1 MIGCEDIAN
10 GENYQKYNYKYL
22 YLYFWQKLQ
31 IRKNIIVQMQI
42 KELKDFK
49 AGVWVQRFEYKS
61 FSPNKINLQWLVT
74 NPVLQ
79 NLLSEADRQL
89 GRLDAFP
96 Y

>member
-1 MIGCEDIAN
+1 MISCEDIAN

-49 AGVWVQRFEYKS
+49 A
-61 FSPNKINLQWLVT
+61 P
-74 NPVLQ
+74 
-79 NLLSEADRQL
+79 A
-89 GRLDAFP
+89 GRDL
-96 Y
+96 